1 MKRKTRTDLPD
12 VPWITAEG
20 YLDPAKFPIDSTL
33 QQSVHSNPEEVMWAC
48 RMLASMVSHGRTEAG
63 IYLLGLLR
71 YYQDDLS
78 TLGTVVE
85 SLGQFKD
92 PRCAAALFDE
102 LRRVPSSN
110 KTRGYLKNVIT
121 ALLRFPT
128 EMVQDGFRALS
139 QDPAF
144 SYKMRAKFKEA
155 AELDV
160 GYYWSE

>member
-1 MKRKTRTDLPD
+1 
-12 VPWITAEG
+12 
-20 YLDPAKFPIDSTL
+20 
-33 QQSVHSNPEEVMWAC
+33 MWAC
-48 RMLASMVSHGRTEAG
+48 RTLATMLSHGRTEAG

-85 SLGQFKD
+85 GLGQFRD

-110 KTRGYLKNVIT
+110 KTRGYLNIVIS
-121 ALLRFPT
+121 ALLRFPA

-139 QDPAF
+139 KDSTF
-144 SYKMRAKFKEA
+144 SYRMRAKFKQA
-155 AELDV
+155 AEPVV